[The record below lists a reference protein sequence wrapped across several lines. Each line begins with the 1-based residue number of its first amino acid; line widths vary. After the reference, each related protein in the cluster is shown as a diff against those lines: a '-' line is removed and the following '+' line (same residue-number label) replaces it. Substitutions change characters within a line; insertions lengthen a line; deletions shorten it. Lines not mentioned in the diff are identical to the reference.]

1 MGNLVKAE
9 WFKLSKSL
17 GYKILITCCI
27 CTGIF
32 FSVIV
37 VLGDRELCAY
47 DVLTNCIDMLIVHSI
62 FGNTFAAVFIG
73 SEFKNNTFG
82 NSLLNGQPRYK
93 LFLAKVI
100 VFFAGFFQMLFI
112 IWLTTVIIVSYYNG
126 FGMDFSIGTC
136 KNVLLLFLYTL
147 TGYMAFGAV
156 IILMFTIIRK
166 DSVTVAAGIF
176 LTYVYLF
183 ARTNLQGIYFLR
195 YTFFYQIELMAFSIN
210 KKYDLG
216 GDAFSGGLYFAVVI
230 LTFIIAL
237 TLSAWCFKR
246 MELK

>member
-9 WFKLSKSL
+9 WFKLAKSL

-27 CTGIF
+27 CTGIL
-32 FSVIV
+32 FSVIAAT
-37 VLGDRELCAY
+37 GDQKLSAY
-47 DVLTNCIDMLIVHSI
+47 DVLTSCIDMLIVHSI

-73 SEFKNNTFG
+73 SEFKNHTFG
-82 NSLLNGQPRYK
+82 NSLLNGQPRQK
-93 LFLAKVI
+93 LFLAKII
-100 VFFAGFFQMLFI
+100 VFFAGFFLMLFI
-112 IWLTTVIIVSYYNG
+112 TWLVTVVIVSYYNG
-126 FGMDFSIGTC
+126 FGMDFSLGTC
-136 KNVLLLFLYTL
+136 KNILLLFLYVL

-166 DSVTVAAGIF
+166 EAVTVAAGILF
-176 LTYVYLF
+176 TYVYLF

-210 KKYDLG
+210 KKYNFG
-216 GDAFSGGLYFAVVI
+216 GDVFSGGLYFAVTI
-230 LTFIIAL
+230 LTFITAL
-237 TLSAWCFKR
+237 VLSVWCFKR